1 MAPDNHAPRP
11 SPQTL
16 VKLGDTL
23 LAEEMPQATATH
35 NTKAI
40 VHAFQSE
47 CGAPPLQHRHFL
59 RQIGQGEPSLWSEVE
74 NAAMAAEPSKEPPLF
89 SSPTPSPDNFVFKT
103 HSIGGKSMVEN
114 EMQLSGSREPPT
126 AIQNTDGVCFENNT
140 HSLQDTEIKDATC
153 EQYELATRVLIDLG
167 VIFYYTHALSTL
179 NGIPHLV
186 DSQSLIGSAGGAGY
200 LIASL
205 LGLGLVLLHRRGRA
219 VLGCRPL
226 LGIATLAIPL
236 CWGSHDSVTTTDGTT
251 CLTITDDVFRGN
263 YREFPNGCAIITA
276 GCNELERKA
285 FRKSNLKTLRVEY
298 STTPLKIGEEA
309 FQGLDDELTLI
320 KTCESGCGDCSSVR
334 CNENDDDDDECTD
347 TCTCTTRALTLDRRA
362 FRGVIV
368 TFEAACNSYPLSPP
382 PLPSQPP
389 SSPPPPSPPSPP
401 SPPPS
406 PPPSS
411 PPLPP
416 PPSPPS
422 PPPSPPSP
430 PSPPLHPGSR
440 YASSSWELTAALGDD
455 SVDRVLVLPG
465 TYEFTG
471 DMCPQSAICINRAVT
486 IEAEV
491 PGGVVLDA
499 KGGRRVFFIQHGGT
513 AELVGLNITG
523 GFIADKDGGGLYID
537 LGGVANLKGCNIYR
551 NTAKSRGGGIRLK
564 GVANLEGCNIHSNSA
579 KDGGGVL
586 VDRGGEATLVN
597 TNVYANAAETVC
609 WLSNLSSIFKPAHRP
624 TYSSLPMIPLHCLN
638 S

>member
-1 MAPDNHAPRP
+1 M
-11 SPQTL
+11 
-16 VKLGDTL
+16 L
-23 LAEEMPQATATH
+23 LAEGMPQATVAH
-35 NTKAI
+35 NTTAT
-40 VHAFQSE
+40 VHAFQFGAE
-47 CGAPPLQHRHFL
+47 CGAPPLQHQHF
-59 RQIGQGEPSLWSEVE
+59 QIGQGKPSLWSEVE
-74 NAAMAAEPSKEPPLF
+74 NAAMAAEPSKEPPSF
-89 SSPTPSPDNFVFKT
+89 SSPPTPSPDNFVFNT
-103 HSIGGKSMVEN
+103 LSISSNSIGGKSMVE
-114 EMQLSGSREPPT
+114 MQLNGGREPPT
-126 AIQNTDGVCFENNT
+126 AIQNADGVCFDKNT
-140 HSLQDTEIKDATC
+140 HSLLDTDMKYATC
-153 EQYELATRVLIDLG
+153 EQYELATKVLIDLG
-167 VIFYYTHALSTL
+167 VNLYYTHALSTL
-179 NGIPHLV
+179 NEIPHLV
-186 DSQSLIGSAGGAGY
+186 DSESVIGSAGGAPGY
-200 LIASL
+200 LHLLLIASL
-205 LGLGLVLLHRRGRA
+205 LGLGLVLLRRRGRA

-226 LGIATLAIPL
+226 LGILTLAIPL
-236 CWGSHDSVTTTDGTT
+236 CWGSHDSVTTTTTTDGTT

-401 SPPPS
+401 SPPP
-406 PPPSS
+406 PP
-411 PPLPP
+411 PP

-422 PPPSPPSP
+422 SPPSP
-430 PSPPLHPGSR
+430 PSPPLQPGAR
-440 YASSSWELTAALGDD
+440 YASSSWGLTAALGDD
-455 SVDRVLVLPG
+455 SIDRVLLPPG

-471 DMCPQSAICINRAVT
+471 DMCSQSAICINRAVT

-523 GFIADKDGGGLYID
+523 GFIADANYNDGGGLYIES
-537 LGGVANLKGCNIYR
+537 GGVANLKGCNIYQ
-551 NTAKSRGGGIRLK
+551 NTAARTGSGRAGESRGGGLRVK
-564 GVANLEGCNIHSNSA
+564 GVANLEGCNIHSNFA
-579 KDGGGVL
+579 KWGGGVML
-586 VDRGGEATLVN
+586 DSGGKATLVN
-597 TNVYANAAETVC
+597 TNVYANTAEMVC
-609 WLSNLSSIFKPAHRP
+609 YSFQTYQALSNLSTALL
-624 TYSSLPMIPLHCLN
+624 TVLSLL
-638 S
+638 

>member
-1 MAPDNHAPRP
+1 M
-11 SPQTL
+11 
-16 VKLGDTL
+16 L
-23 LAEEMPQATATH
+23 LAEGMPQATVAH
-35 NTKAI
+35 NTTAT
-40 VHAFQSE
+40 VHAFQFGAE
-47 CGAPPLQHRHFL
+47 CGAPPLQHQHF
-59 RQIGQGEPSLWSEVE
+59 QIGQGKPSLWSEVE

-89 SSPTPSPDNFVFKT
+89 SSPTPSPDNFVFNT
-103 HSIGGKSMVEN
+103 LSIGGKSMVEN

-251 CLTITDDVFRGN
+251 CLTITDDVFRGG
-263 YREFPNGCAIITA
+263 YREIPNGCAIITA
-276 GCNELERKA
+276 GCNELEEKA
-285 FRKSNLKTLRVEY
+285 FRRSNLRTMTIEY
-298 STTPLKIGEEA
+298 STTPLKIGEDA
-309 FQGLDDELTLI
+309 FEKLRHDDELTLI
-320 KTCESGCGDCSSVR
+320 KTCETGCGDCSSVR
-334 CNENDDDDDECTD
+334 CNGYDDECTG
-347 TCTCTTRALTLDRRA
+347 TCTCTTRALTLDRGA
-362 FRGVIV
+362 FQGLIV

-382 PLPSQPP
+382 
-389 SSPPPPSPPSPP
+389 SPPSPP
-401 SPPPS
+401 
-406 PPPSS
+406 
-411 PPLPP
+411 PP

-430 PSPPLHPGSR
+430 PLQPGAR
-440 YASSSWELTAALGDD
+440 YASSSWELIAALGDD
-455 SVDRVLVLPG
+455 SIDRVLLPPG

-471 DMCPQSAICINRAVT
+471 DMCSQSAICINRAVT